1 MVVWDK
7 SVYLKEAEKQQVMK
21 KLTKK
26 LKLQKKDQVELVE
39 RSNKIFSNLRR
50 KNVIT
55 ENENSYFRL
64 NLKKATNLGKRYLHP
79 KIHEGFCNVPWR
91 TVISNCDIPTEKSFR
106 ILGSPFTAY
115 NEIRRVS
122 HKRNRRRSQKK
133 SPKELL

>member
-39 RSNKIFSNLRR
+39 RSNRLFSNLRR

-64 NLKKATNLGKRYLHP
+64 NLKKATNLGKLYLHP
-79 KIHEGFCNVPWR
+79 KIHEGFC
-91 TVISNCDIPTEKSFR
+91 
-106 ILGSPFTAY
+106 
-115 NEIRRVS
+115 
-122 HKRNRRRSQKK
+122 
-133 SPKELL
+133 